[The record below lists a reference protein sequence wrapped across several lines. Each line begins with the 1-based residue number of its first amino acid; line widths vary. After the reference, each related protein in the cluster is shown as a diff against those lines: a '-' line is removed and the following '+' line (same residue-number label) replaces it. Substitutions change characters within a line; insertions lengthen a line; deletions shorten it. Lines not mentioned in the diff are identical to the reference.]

1 MPMSEQTEKPRLN
14 SREVEALTIMHEGNR
29 IPAKLRSAMM
39 QLLGKEFIC
48 AGERGWCLTL
58 KGKQIA
64 RHLTAKV

>member
-1 MPMSEQTEKPRLN
+1 MPMSEQIEKPRLN

-29 IPAKLRSAMM
+29 IPAKLRPEIL
-39 QLLGKEFIC
+39 QLLGKEFC
-48 AGERGWCLTL
+48 AGERGWVLTL